1 MSDSTGKAAKK
12 SDAYGRKDP
21 RAAGRLVVAR
31 ARGGHV
37 RPWWLAAAALV
48 AVALSVFAVV
58 AVMKAVHPQGVQ
70 AATRGL
76 NSPPA
81 TTAVGRDSSPPW
93 AAPMDAA
100 AAVRAAGLP
109 MLREEGNV
117 IHIHAHLDVNVD
129 GQPVVVPGGIG
140 IGSSSQ
146 GISPLHTHNASGVIH
161 IESPVNRA
169 YTLGEFFTE
178 WDVSLSSDNIGGLR
192 AGDGKTLR
200 VFVNGTQVTGNPAAV
215 IFNAH
220 DEIAVIYGNPQS
232 VGSIPSRYD
241 FASGL

>member
-1 MSDSTGKAAKK
+1 MPDSAPRAAKR
-12 SDAYGRKDP
+12 SDAHARKDP
-21 RAAGRLVVAR
+21 RAAGRRVVAR
-31 ARGGHV
+31 VRGGHV
-37 RPWWLAAAALV
+37 RPWWLAAAAPV
-48 AVALSVFAVV
+48 VVALLVFAVV
-58 AVMKAVHPQGVQ
+58 AVMKAVHPQGVP

-81 TTAVGRDSSPPW
+81 TTAVGRDSTPPW
-93 AAPMDAA
+93 AAPTDAA
-100 AAVRAAGLP
+100 ASVRAAGLP
-109 MLREEGNV
+109 MLREEGTV
-117 IHIHAHLDVNVD
+117 IHIHAHLDVSVD
-129 GQPVVVPGGIG
+129 GQPVVVPAGIG
-140 IGSSSQ
+140 LSSQ

-200 VFVNGTQVTGNPAAV
+200 VFVNGTRVTGNPAAV